1 MPAVP
6 AIVVQRSRWHTVV
19 PIVALLALAL
29 SWGRDVPFPL
39 MLALGLLLAAA
50 VISSVHHAEVV
61 AARVGEPFGSL
72 VLAFTVTIIE
82 VALIVTVM
90 ATDPVGSQT
99 LARDTIF
106 AALMIT
112 CNGIIGL
119 ALVTRTLRGGEAT
132 FNAAGPITGLS
143 AIAVLAT
150 LSLVLPSFTTSTP
163 GPTLSTSQLVFTA
176 IASLSI
182 YLLFVFMQTIR
193 HRDYFLPSP
202 DQDTQPKPDDVHA
215 DAPSGRTTL
224 VSLLFLV
231 MALIAVVGLARV
243 TSPVIEAFM
252 VTAGLP
258 SAAVA
263 VSIALLVLLPETL
276 AAVRA
281 ARRGRI
287 QTSLNLGYGSAMA
300 SIGLTIP
307 AIVVVAWIMN
317 LNLELG
323 IGPTSLVLLA
333 ITVITGFAT
342 VISGRATL
350 LQGGLHL
357 SLLAVFLVLVVA
369 P

>member
-1 MPAVP
+1 MTSVLA
-6 AIVVQRSRWHTVV
+6 QRVWWHTIV
-19 PIVALLALAL
+19 PVVALLALIL
-29 SWGRDVPFPL
+29 TWGRNVPFVIL
-39 MLALGLLLAAA
+39 LGLGFVLAATVLSA
-50 VISSVHHAEVV
+50 VHHAEVI

-72 VLAFTVTIIE
+72 ILAVTVTVIE

-90 ATDPVGSQT
+90 TTDPGGSQT

-119 ALVTRTLRGGEAT
+119 ALVARTLRGGAAT

-163 GPTLSTSQLVFTA
+163 GPTFSASQLTFTA
-176 IASLSI
+176 IASLGI

-202 DQDTQPKPDDVHA
+202 DQEQVVNPDEVHA
-215 DAPSGRTTL
+215 EVPSVRMTTI
-224 VSLLFLV
+224 SLAFLV
-231 MALIAVVGLARV
+231 IALIAVVGLAKV
-243 TSPVIEAFM
+243 TSPVIEAAI
-252 VTAGLP
+252 VNVGLP

-263 VSIALLVLLPETL
+263 VSIALLVLLPETI

-287 QTSLNLGYGSAMA
+287 QTSLNLGFGSAMA

-307 AIVVVAWIMN
+307 AIVIVAWIMDFD
-317 LNLELG
+317 LTLG
-323 IGPTSLVLLA
+323 IGPTSLVLLG
-333 ITVITGFAT
+333 ITIITGFAT

-357 SLLAVFLVLVVA
+357 SLLAVFLILVAA